1 MVAKYSAAAF
11 AAMST
16 LVAAGPVSYYPRAV
30 TELNQAAFEEAQK
43 RDDTATRAFS
53 NTAIKTSDGKC
64 LFVDKLS
71 GDFRANL
78 TPVQVAECG
87 STDGQGWDIIT
98 QGEHNNVAGNMLVV
112 NTLTQAC
119 LNFDPRRP
127 AGSQVNLFSCGGRAD
142 GGGLVTNSQ
151 LFAFDGAAGP
161 LSLIPDSRKGSCLV
175 VSGSTV
181 DVAACDDGKT
191 GQKFTFA
198 GAATRSTTGAA
209 PIASSLTQ
217 PASRTSVTVTVTAGE
232 LKMKRNAGPDTTT
245 TTELVYVTQ
254 RPTEAAEPSFSST
267 TTIFVTVDASP
278 SAPAQGQPG
287 NIPQV
292 SINPTTTVVLN
303 PGNGA
308 GAQPAPT
315 GAKEAP
321 AASAPA
327 GGAAGGIPQVSI
339 NPTTTVVLNPGNG
352 AGAAPAR
359 TSVGAGA
366 GKAASS
372 TSAKAK
378 IPASSAPVASAP
390 AGQPIQVSI
399 GPSATVTLNPGN
411 GAAPAAT
418 SSAGKAAPTS
428 GKAAAPAPSAPVAS
442 APAGAQPIQVSI
454 GPSGTV
460 TLNPGNGAAPAP
472 TGSAGAG
479 AGAGKAKAPAAPAP
493 SAPAAAPPA
502 GQPIPQVS
510 INPTTTVT
518 LLT

>member
-16 LVAAGPVSYYPRAV
+16 LVAAGPVSYPRAV

-161 LSLIPDSRKGSCLV
+161 LSLTPDSRKQSCLV

-198 GAATRSTTGAA
+198 GAATRSTTGGA

-217 PASRTSVTVTVTAGE
+217 SASPTSVTVTVTAGE

-254 RPTEAAEPSFSST
+254 RPAEAAEPSFSST

-327 GGAAGGIPQVSI
+327 G
-339 NPTTTVVLNPGNG
+339 
-352 AGAAPAR
+352 R
-359 TSVGAGA
+359 RSVGAGA

-378 IPASSAPVASAP
+378 IPASSAPVASAPAAPAPSAP

-418 SSAGKAAPTS
+418 SSAGKAAPTTS
-428 GKAAAPAPSAPVAS
+428 GKAAVPAPSAPAAS

-518 LLT
+518 MLT

>member
-16 LVAAGPVSYYPRAV
+16 LVAAGPVSYPRAV

-43 RDDTATRAFS
+43 RDETATRAFS

-98 QGEHNNVAGNMLVV
+98 QGEHNNVDGNMLVV

-151 LFAFDGAAGP
+151 LFAFDGTASP
-161 LSLIPDSRKGSCLV
+161 FTLTPDSQKKSCLV
-175 VSGSTV
+175 VAGSTV
-181 DVAACDDGKT
+181 DVTACDDGKT

-198 GAATRSTTGAA
+198 DAAATSTTSA

-217 PASRTSVTVTVTAGE
+217 TSSCTSVTVTVTAGE
-232 LKMKRNAGPDTTT
+232 LKMKRNAGPDTVT

-254 RPTEAAEPSFSST
+254 RPSEAAEESFSST

-339 NPTTTVVLNPGNG
+339 GPSATVTLNPGNG
-352 AGAAPAR
+352 AGAAPAP

-378 IPASSAPVASAP
+378 APASSAPVASAP

-399 GPSATVTLNPGN
+399 NPTTTVVLNPGN

-418 SSAGKAAPTS
+418 SGAGKAVPTTS
-428 GKAAAPAPSAPVAS
+428 AKAAVPAPSAPAAS

-472 TGSAGAG
+472 TSKAGAG
-479 AGAGKAKAPAAPAP
+479 AGAGRAKAPAP

-518 LLT
+518 LLA